1 MKKKKKKEEEIKKER
16 KSKTDRYMQHET
28 KEHGG
33 LQNMSETSRA

>member
-1 MKKKKKKEEEIKKER
+1 MKKKKKKKER
-16 KSKTDRYMQHET
+16 KSKTVRYMQNET